1 MIEDAIQQFRLNLK
15 SAKEL
20 GNIVDAIQVLAPYMD
35 TSEVLRAQM
44 VLGVSAFDCFIHDL
58 VRLGTVEIYQGIRR
72 YDQKKTLKPEFE
84 IPKLHHLLTL
94 SKQDQLKDLNKE
106 FQRIF
111 KTKTFQEPNIIE
123 KNLICIG
130 LENIWFEVGLRMTL
144 SKEDLIRQINL
155 IMARRN
161 SIVHEAD
168 IDLRGALGQ
177 KTPIDKEDVLK
188 NVLFIEALCE
198 NIYALATE

>member
-1 MIEDAIQQFRLNLK
+1 MIEDAIQQFRLNIK

-20 GNIVDAIQVLAPYMD
+20 GNIVDAILLLAPHID
-35 TSEVLRAQM
+35 TSEVLRAQL
-44 VLGVSAFDCFIHDL
+44 VLAVSAFDCFIHDL
-58 VRLGTVEIYQGIRR
+58 VRLGTVEIYQGSRS

-84 IPKLHHLLTL
+84 IPKLIHLLTL

-144 SKEDLIRQINL
+144 TKEDLIRQINL

-177 KTPIDKEDVLK
+177 KTPIDKEEVLK
-188 NVLFIEALCE
+188 NVLFMEVLCE
-198 NIYALATE
+198 KIYELADE

>member
-1 MIEDAIQQFRLNLK
+1 MMCINLLLNKL
-15 SAKEL
+15 L
-20 GNIVDAIQVLAPYMD
+20 I
-35 TSEVLRAQM
+35 
-44 VLGVSAFDCFIHDL
+44 F
-58 VRLGTVEIYQGIRR
+58 
-72 YDQKKTLKPEFE
+72 KTNNY
-84 IPKLHHLLTL
+84 
-94 SKQDQLKDLNKE
+94 DQLKDLNKE

-177 KTPIDKEDVLK
+177 KTPIDKEEVLK
-188 NVLFIEALCE
+188 NVLFMEVLCE
-198 NIYALATE
+198 KIYELADE